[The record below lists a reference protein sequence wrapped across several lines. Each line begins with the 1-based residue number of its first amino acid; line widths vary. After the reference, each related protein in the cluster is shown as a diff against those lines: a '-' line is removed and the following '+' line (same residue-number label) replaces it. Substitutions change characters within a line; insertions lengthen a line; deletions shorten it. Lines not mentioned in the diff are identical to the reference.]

1 MRLSSF
7 HVDGYGALANFG
19 ADDLAPGLVVVLGPN
34 EAGKSTLFDFVTGV
48 LFGFPSRKDN
58 PKYRAPVRG
67 GRHGGRVGFVDEAGA
82 DWVVERHA
90 GAQRDLVVRLPDGS
104 SGDEHSLARALA
116 GASASLFEAVFAVGL
131 DDLGQ
136 MKNLQSDEVR
146 ELLFTASIF
155 GQRRSA
161 TTAMKRLAEARDELA
176 RPRREEATANR
187 LAAELEV
194 VRGELATAR
203 QEAGAF
209 EALQRQESEI
219 AQELRATRA
228 RLRGLRERD
237 RQLQLLESCWQHY
250 HRARTAAGELASLPP
265 IGPAVTLIEL
275 AGTVRELAGERSGH
289 RERIEKL
296 AELRRSQSSLES
308 SVDRRLARAGTS
320 WTRERALEAA
330 APEVLSES
338 VRSARDRLS
347 ALRTD
352 LASKDA
358 VLAQADGLLAAIP
371 LDDDDSNDIPG
382 RRELEARDHAVTEL
396 RDRLAESERLQL
408 ETLADERELAL
419 ARVSSVSS
427 VPANRSAVISLLV
440 SGFAVCAV
448 GAALFA
454 GGHAAL
460 AVLTLGVGLVLI
472 ATGGHMQ
479 RQAGRHAATR
489 SATKAGAAAPRGA
502 ESGRPSPTDPTSATR
517 EVQLERTLA
526 RTAELARQLGLP
538 TPPSRVDLDRF
549 AATLQRQWERRRQLD
564 DLVTARAQAQARHV
578 VAAEAVEGAR
588 RRLSDEKASYGAW
601 CASHGFDPTAQPDA
615 TLEAIAELAD
625 VCQQL
630 QGLERI
636 ERAIAD
642 LDPAVESFIR
652 RCRALFEA
660 LDPALLTTHSTPG
673 PGERAADDLESM
685 LAPLVL
691 ELDEALAAAS
701 TRTSLERER
710 VAAERALESAFGGDR
725 TAEDVRSQ
733 LVTGDVLSWARER
746 SELEPAIE
754 ELTAAEEDAVRQH
767 QSLAE
772 EMRRLATSARIADL
786 EQRYVAL
793 EVELDAALH
802 QYLVLG
808 TARGLL
814 QRTLAQHERERQ
826 PAVVANAAAHF
837 ERVTAGRYVGL
848 LADAGVD
855 GRQTIR
861 ALSSSGEVI
870 DAHRLSR
877 GTVEQLY
884 LCLRLGLAES
894 FAERSVSL
902 PIVLDDVLVNFD
914 PERAAAVASE
924 LASSAETHQI
934 LLLTCHPHLAEL
946 VMRAS
951 GHLAQPAQL
960 IQLGRLGQASRGAEQ
975 LALAAL
981 TALPDLL
988 QEDAP
993 GARPATGRADPG
1005 LPTAAGG

>member
-7 HVDGYGALANFG
+7 HVDGYGALADFG
-19 ADDLAPGLVVVLGPN
+19 ADDLAPGLVVLLGPN

-58 PKYRAPVRG
+58 PKYRSPVRG

-82 DWVVERHA
+82 HWVVERHA

-161 TTAMKRLAEARDELA
+161 TTAMKRLAESRDELA

-194 VRGELATAR
+194 VRGELAIAR
-203 QEAGAF
+203 LEAGAF

-228 RLRGLRERD
+228 RLKGLRERD

-265 IGPAVTLIEL
+265 IGPAVTLIEY

-296 AELRRSQSSLES
+296 AELRRSQASLES
-308 SVDRRLARAGTS
+308 SIDRRLPRVGSS

-330 APEVLSES
+330 APDVLGES

-347 ALRTD
+347 ALRID

-358 VLAQADGLLAAIP
+358 VLAQADGLLTAIP
-371 LDDDDSNDIPG
+371 LDDDSNDIPG

-419 ARVSSVSS
+419 ARVSSAPS

-440 SGFAVCAV
+440 SGMAVCAV

-454 GGHAAL
+454 GGHAVL
-460 AVLTLGVGLVLI
+460 AVLTLAVGLVLI
-472 ATGGHMQ
+472 ATGGHMR
-479 RQAGRHAATR
+479 RQARQH
-489 SATKAGAAAPRGA
+489 AAAPSASEAWAVATRGA
-502 ESGRPSPTDPTSATR
+502 ESRRPSRTDPTSATR

-538 TPPSRVDLDRF
+538 TPPSRVDLDRL

-564 DLVTARAQAQARHV
+564 DLVTARAQAQARHLL
-578 VAAEAVEGAR
+578 AAEAVEGSR
-588 RRLSDEKASYGAW
+588 RRLSDEQASYGAW

-615 TLEAIAELAD
+615 TLEAIAELAG

-642 LDPAVESFIR
+642 LDPAVESFVR
-652 RCRALFEA
+652 RCCALFEA

-673 PGERAADDLESM
+673 PSDGAADDLESM
-685 LAPLVL
+685 LTPLVL

-701 TRTSLERER
+701 TRMSLERER
-710 VAAERALESAFGGDR
+710 AAAERALESAIGGGR
-725 TAEDVRSQ
+725 TAEAVRSQ

-793 EVELDAALH
+793 DFELDAALR

-877 GTVEQLY
+877 GTIEQLY
-884 LCLRLGLAES
+884 LCLRLGLADS

-924 LASSAETHQI
+924 LASAAETHQI

-960 IQLGRLGQASRGAEQ
+960 IRLGRLGQPGRGAEQ

-988 QEDAP
+988 QEDATGP
-993 GARPATGRADPG
+993 RPATGRADPG